1 MARFSSDFTTW
12 DEPFRVSFGTAVD
25 EFDLTAGCVIPN
37 DRAPGGYLAFPT
49 RTVTSGS
56 QVLSDTLFAFSD
68 GDPSNF
74 ICSASAFLRP
84 GPAHDGAWTAEGGRV
99 ACGLPVLSS
108 GLVDGD
114 GEANVFVVEQPSG
127 SPAKL
132 LRRTIRADGF
142 RGYHGTYDA
151 PAKVVTKYVKM
162 TGSKL
167 FVNFSTGG
175 SGSLEIRVRNAGNAV
190 IARSVPLFGDRID
203 REVDWASGSIAP
215 YAGKAIYLEFTL
227 KDADLHA
234 YRFGED

>member
-1 MARFSSDFTTW
+1 M
-12 DEPFRVSFGTAVD
+12 
-25 EFDLTAGCVIPN
+25 
-37 DRAPGGYLAFPT
+37 
-49 RTVTSGS
+49 
-56 QVLSDTLFAFSD
+56 
-68 GDPSNF
+68 
-74 ICSASAFLRP
+74 
-84 GPAHDGAWTAEGGRV
+84 
-99 ACGLPVLSS
+99 
-108 GLVDGD
+108 
-114 GEANVFVVEQPSG
+114 
-127 SPAKL
+127 
-132 LRRTIRADGF
+132 
-142 RGYHGTYDA
+142 
-151 PAKVVTKYVKM
+151 TKYVKM